1 MKTLIMVTI
10 KKLFFFFP
18 VVCRRC
24 FTECLCTRLP
34 PGLSLTPKGSFVS
47 DVGSE
52 EPGDPQGNA
61 GATGS
66 RGAQAVS
73 LREGRAW
80 GHCLDT
86 RGAPGD

>member
-1 MKTLIMVTI
+1 M
-10 KKLFFFFP
+10 
-18 VVCRRC
+18 
-24 FTECLCTRLP
+24 ECLCTRLP
-34 PGLSLTPKGSFVS
+34 PGLSLTPNGSFVS
-47 DVGSE
+47 DVGSG

-80 GHCLDT
+80 GHCLGT
-86 RGAPGD
+86 RGAPGDQHKPFSHGNYEALQSPSFLRIS